1 MCYTV
6 VLLHYFESVTMTQP
20 TFDILEI
27 DPRSRVLRRVATDDG
42 AALDN
47 PPPHPRCTTDGQHL
61 IMTGSTDQ
69 PRFHVANALVY
80 GLMQDGSFFTP
91 LPEPVPDPLHFASP
105 TERVF
110 LLEYAAGATVPELIT
125 KYRKDVAIAMLKIA
139 ADNGFTIGN
148 AQSVGMLI
156 ADARAEY
163 TRSKMEADST
173 LQRQLAQGLHIG
185 VRERDEEP
193 AAPAY
198 GVIYTPPPAVYDR
211 AERRAGVYTPVSAR
225 MKWPFSDMGVGQAV
239 TIDPKLA
246 KRAQTTVHVYANRV
260 GKRFTT
266 RTLTKD
272 GSLEVTRLADPVKSG
287 F

>member
-1 MCYTV
+1 
-6 VLLHYFESVTMTQP
+6 MTQP
-20 TFDILEI
+20 NFDILEI

-42 AALDN
+42 VSLDSPSAL
-47 PPPHPRCTTDGQHL
+47 PLCTSDGQHL
-61 IMTGSTDQ
+61 IMTGSTTQ
-69 PRFHVANALVY
+69 PRFHIANAIVY

-105 TERVF
+105 AERVF
-110 LLEYAAGATVPELIT
+110 LLEYAAGATVPELIA
-125 KYRKDVAIAMLKIA
+125 KYRKDVAIAMLKTA
-139 ADNGFTIGN
+139 AESGFTIGN
-148 AQSVGMLI
+148 AQSIGMLI

-163 TRSKMEADST
+163 TRTKMEAEANT
-173 LQRQLAQGLHIG
+173 VTQRQLSQGLHIG

-225 MKWPFSDMGVGQAV
+225 MKWPFAEMGVGQAV

-266 RTLTKD
+266 RTLVKD
-272 GSLEVTRLADPVKSG
+272 GSLEVTRLVDPVKSG